1 MSPRSTRVQ
10 CMAESSELRVL
21 IVDDDPAMAAL
32 ARQLIKGHGYP
43 DPRIVATGSELL
55 SNSDPADIILLDH
68 QLPDTTG
75 LDLLASIRARPDHPS
90 VILITGNGDETLA
103 AAALRLGAEDYLVK
117 DGSLPKLLPQVVE
130 RVRRTR
136 ALRRA
141 LVAAEED
148 LVQAERLAAI
158 GQLMV
163 TLHHEIN
170 NPLMSATAELE
181 LLLVKSSAMDRVALE
196 NIRNSLG
203 RIRDVLKKVGDL
215 SDARAM
221 TYLKDIGMLDLAGG
235 PSQSVVRRGDAVLW
249 VADENTARVTGL
261 LLRHAGF
268 SARRAGSIEEV
279 VRDAGRLGVTLIVIQ
294 QPTGS
299 TVSPLGGFRPTKDRF
314 HTLIALAEG
323 DGEPEK
329 KAGADAV
336 IRLPFDPAS
345 FTEEVL
351 RALERES

>member
-1 MSPRSTRVQ
+1 
-10 CMAESSELRVL
+10 MAEPSELRVL

-43 DPRIVATGSELL
+43 DPRVVTSGSELL
-55 SNSDPADIILLDH
+55 ASTEPADIILLDH
-68 QLPDTTG
+68 QLPDGTG
-75 LDLLASIRARPDHPS
+75 LELLAALKSRAGHPS

-103 AAALRLGAEDYLVK
+103 ASALRLGAEDYLVK
-117 DGSLPKLLPQVVE
+117 DGSLPKLLPQVIE

-136 ALRRA
+136 ALRST
-141 LVAAEED
+141 LVAAEAD
-148 LVQAERLAAI
+148 LVRAERLAAI

-181 LLLVKSSAMDRVALE
+181 LLMVKRTGVDHAALE

-215 SDARAM
+215 SDSR
-221 TYLKDIGMLDLAGG
+221 TTNYLKDIGMLDLAAGQ
-235 PSQSVVRRGDAVLW
+235 PASALKRGDAVLW
-249 VADENTARVTGL
+249 VDDESVARVSAL

-268 SARRAGSIEEV
+268 TARRAGGVEEV
-279 VRDAGRLGVTLIVIQ
+279 LRESGRLGVILLLIG
-294 QPTGS
+294 QPVGAG
-299 TVSPLGGFRPTKDRF
+299 VRPMGGFRPEKNRF
-314 HTLIALAEG
+314 YTLVALAEG
-323 DGEPEK
+323 DGEAER

-336 IRLPFDPAS
+336 IHLPFDPGS

-351 RALERES
+351 RALEKSAG

>member
-1 MSPRSTRVQ
+1 
-10 CMAESSELRVL
+10 MADSVEVRIL

-43 DPRIVATGSELL
+43 DPRVVTTGSELL
-55 SNSDPADIILLDH
+55 SVTDPADIILLDH

-75 LDLLASIRARPDHPS
+75 LDLLANLRARPDRPS

-103 AAALRLGAEDYLVK
+103 ATALRLGAEDYLVK
-117 DGSLPKLLPQVVE
+117 DGSLPKLLPEVVE

-136 ALRRA
+136 ALRGA
-141 LVAAEED
+141 LVAAEQD
-148 LVQAERLAAI
+148 LVRAERLAAI

-181 LLLVKSSAMDRVALE
+181 LLLAKSSETDRAALE

-215 SDARAM
+215 SDARTAN
-221 TYLKDIGMLDLAGG
+221 YLKDIGMLDLVSTQSK
-235 PSQSVVRRGDAVLW
+235 PSVSRGDAVLW
-249 VADENTARVTGL
+249 VVDESVARVAGL
-261 LLRHAGF
+261 LLRHGGF
-268 SARRAGSIEEV
+268 TVRRAGGIEDV
-279 VRDAGRLGVTLIVIQ
+279 VKDAGRLGVSLILIAQ
-294 QPTGS
+294 GS
-299 TVSPLGGFRPTKDRF
+299 GAGSRPLGGFSPEKKRF
-314 HTLIALAEG
+314 YTLVAMAEG
-323 DGEPEK
+323 DGAAERQ
-329 KAGADAV
+329 AGADAV
-336 IRLPFDPAS
+336 IRLPFDPGS

-351 RALERES
+351 RAFEKET

>member
-1 MSPRSTRVQ
+1 
-10 CMAESSELRVL
+10 MAEPGQLRVL

-43 DPRIVATGSELL
+43 DPRIVTSGSELL
-55 SNSDPADIILLDH
+55 SSSEPADIILLDH
-68 QLPDTTG
+68 QLPDMTG
-75 LDLLASIRARPDHPS
+75 LDLLAALKVRPGHPS

-103 AAALRLGAEDYLVK
+103 ATALRLGAEDYLVK
-117 DGSLPKLLPQVVE
+117 DGSLPKLLPQVIE

-136 ALRRA
+136 VLRST

-148 LVQAERLAAI
+148 LVRAERLGAI

-181 LLLVKSSAMDRVALE
+181 LLLVKGTEADRAALE

-215 SDARAM
+215 SDSR
-221 TYLKDIGMLDLAGG
+221 TTNYLNEIGMLDLAGAQ
-235 PSQSVVRRGDAVLW
+235 PTSAISRGDAVLW
-249 VADENTARVTGL
+249 VDDESIARVTAL

-268 SARRAGSIEEV
+268 TARRADGIEHV
-279 VRDAGRLGVTLIVIQ
+279 VREAGRLGVSLLLIA
-294 QPTGS
+294 QPAGAGAR
-299 TVSPLGGFRPTKDRF
+299 PLGGFCPEQGHF
-314 HTLIALAEG
+314 YTLVALAED
-323 DGEPEK
+323 DGEPER
-329 KAGADAV
+329 KAGADVV
-336 IRLPFDPAS
+336 IPLPFDPGS

-351 RALERES
+351 RAMEKSPG